1 MSIILIR
8 NSKTFF
14 STVSFFAALFVST
27 LTTAADNQGPVFT
40 PAEIFLCTY
49 KADQN
54 IDGVNKATAKWNSW
68 MDKTKQHDYLGIT
81 LTPMF
86 NDPAVKMEL
95 AWMGF
100 WPDGKSMGAATE
112 KTMSKK
118 GQAATKDFFKV
129 MNCPQH
135 ASFAVNTITPSPVAT
150 PDTAVM
156 SFTDCKI
163 AEGKTPADAGA
174 ALNVWGEYLVS
185 QGVTGPMFTLWPA
198 FGGGDVDFDFK
209 LVQGYM
215 NYIDF
220 GNAFDI
226 YGTGGGVMKAG
237 QIFADIVQCDVGRVY
252 NMQLRR
258 PMKLATK

>member
-1 MSIILIR
+1 MLIKPI
-8 NSKTFF
+8 NNLKLV
-14 STVSFFAALFVST
+14 STTISLFAALLVSGQ
-27 LTTAADNQGPVFT
+27 AMADNHQGPTFS
-40 PAEIFLCTY
+40 PAEIFLCNY
-49 KADQN
+49 KDGQN
-54 IDGVNKATAKWNSW
+54 ISGVNKATAKWNSW

-86 NDPAVKMEL
+86 NDPGVNMDL
-95 AWMGF
+95 GWMGF

-118 GQAATKDFFKV
+118 GQDATKDFFKV

-135 ASFAVNTITPSPVAT
+135 ASFALNTITPSPVAT
-150 PDTAVM
+150 PDTGVM

-163 AEGKTPADAGA
+163 AEGKTPADANA
-174 ALNVWGEYLVS
+174 ALNTWGEYVVR
-185 QGVTGPMFTLWPA
+185 QGITGPMFTLWPA

-209 LVQGYM
+209 LVSGYM

-237 QIFADIVQCDVGRVY
+237 QIFADIVQCDVARLY

-258 PMKLATK
+258 PMKLASK